1 VFRRKWRLACHFAQ
15 HHNFPMDRT
24 AHRFDF
30 TSELHTEERPCDR
43 PGCTGEGLYRAPKSR
58 QELRSYHWFC
68 LDHVREYNK
77 SWNFCAGMSEAEI
90 EAMVRRDT
98 TWERDTAP
106 LSHWA
111 QHEERLKAAA
121 AAFAAGHS
129 FKSGADWKKSEKKR
143 EPDTPEAA
151 ALRLFGLTPPVD
163 YAAIRARY
171 IELVK
176 QNHPDANGGDK
187 AAEERLKTINQA
199 LQILKTA
206 YLA

>member
-1 VFRRKWRLACHFAQ
+1 
-15 HHNFPMDRT
+15 MDR
-24 AHRFDF
+24 APHRFDF
-30 TSELHTEERPCDR
+30 ESEITRERACER
-43 PGCTGEGLYRAPKSR
+43 PGCAGEGLYRAPKSNR
-58 QELRSYHWFC
+58 QLRDYHWFC

-98 TWERDTAP
+98 TWERDTRPMSA
-106 LSHWA
+106 WVE
-111 QHEERLKAAA
+111 HEERLRR
-121 AAFAAGHS
+121 AAGE
-129 FKSGADWKKSEKKR
+129 FSGYGYTQEPPKQNAR

-151 ALRLFGLTPPVD
+151 ALRLLGLTPPVD

-187 AAEERLKTINQA
+187 AAEERLKAINQA
-199 LQILKTA
+199 LAVLKAA
-206 YLA
+206 YLT

>member
-1 VFRRKWRLACHFAQ
+1 
-15 HHNFPMDRT
+15 MDRA

-30 TSELHTEERPCDR
+30 TSELHTQERACDS
-43 PGCTGEGLYRAPKSR
+43 PGCTGAGLYRAPKSR
-58 QELRSYHWFC
+58 HELRNYHRFC

-77 SWNFCAGMSEAEI
+77 SWNFCDGMSEAEI

-98 TWERDTAP
+98 TWERQTAP
-106 LSHWA
+106 LGHWA
-111 QHEERLKAAA
+111 QNEERLKAAA
-121 AAFAAGHS
+121 GPSAAGHT
-129 FKSGADWKKSEKKR
+129 FKSGPYWKKSKKKR

-151 ALRLFGLTPPVD
+151 ALRLLGLTPPVD

-199 LQILKTA
+199 LQILKAA

>member
-1 VFRRKWRLACHFAQ
+1 MNLNSPLFDRIRAQ
-15 HHNFPMDRT
+15 RQPR
-24 AHRFDF
+24 
-30 TSELHTEERPCDR
+30 EEKRESGIKCDS
-43 PGCTGEGLYRAPKSR
+43 PGCQAEGTYRAPMGR
-58 QELRSYHWFC
+58 LREGQYFCFC

-77 SWNFCAGMSEAEI
+77 SWNFCEGMSEAEL

-98 TWERDTAP
+98 TWERETMP
-106 LSHWA
+106 LSAWA
-111 QHEERLKAAA
+111 KHEERLKAAA
-121 AAFAAGHS
+121 AAFAGQS
-129 FKSGADWKKSEKKR
+129 FKSSADWKKSEKKR

-151 ALRLFGLTPPVD
+151 ALRLLGLTPPVD

-187 AAEERLKTINQA
+187 AAEERLKEINQA
-199 LQILKTA
+199 LQILKAA